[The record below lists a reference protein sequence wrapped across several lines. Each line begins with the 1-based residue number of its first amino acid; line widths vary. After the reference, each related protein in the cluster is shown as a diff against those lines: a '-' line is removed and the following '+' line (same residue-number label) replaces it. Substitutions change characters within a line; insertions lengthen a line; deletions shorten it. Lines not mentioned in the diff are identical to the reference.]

1 MERSDKRG
9 YKGGYKKMKRYT
21 SHEIKEFI
29 SKPMFDGKVMLN
41 KDSSWP
47 KISIVTPSYNQA
59 QFLERTILSVLNQ
72 NYPNL
77 EYIVIDG
84 GSTDGSVE
92 IIKKYEKYLSYWVSE
107 PDKGQSDALN
117 KGFKIATGEILV
129 YLNSDDIFLPGTLN
143 RISLE
148 FKKEIDIEVLYGNKL
163 LISSKDEI
171 ISERRFVKW
180 LPQLSELGLFSG
192 AGFGIHLDSSFF
204 RKELYNKTRGFD
216 DLTLRNTMDTD
227 MFLQMV
233 NLGAKFYFFREYFI
247 GFRLQE
253 ESKTNTSGKSI
264 GLEESRYLFS
274 KYYPYKF
281 KIPFIAR
288 YFLRLLWATLF
299 IFGGDI
305 DYLIKRVFIERRK
318 DYQEYTTR

>member
-1 MERSDKRG
+1 MRKFNSQ
-9 YKGGYKKMKRYT
+9 
-21 SHEIKEFI
+21 EIKEFV
-29 SKPMFDGKVMLN
+29 SEPLFDEEVILK
-41 KDSSWP
+41 KDPSYP

-59 QFLERTILSVLNQ
+59 EFLERTILSILNQ

-77 EYIVIDG
+77 EYIIIDG

-117 KGFKIATGEILV
+117 KGFKIASGEILA
-129 YLNSDDIFLPGTLN
+129 YLNSDDIFLPGILN

-148 FKKEIDIEVLYGNKL
+148 FKKERNIEVLYGNKL

-204 RKELYNKTRGFD
+204 RKELYNKTKGF

-227 MFLQMV
+227 IFLQMV
-233 NLGAKFYFFREYFI
+233 NLGAKFYFLREYFI
-247 GFRLQE
+247 GFRLHE
-253 ESKTNTSGKSI
+253 ESKTTTSGKDI
-264 GLEESRYLFS
+264 GLGESQYLFS

-281 KIPFIAR
+281 KIPFIGR
-288 YFLRLLWATLF
+288 YFLRLLWAILF
-299 IFGGDI
+299 ILEGDI
-305 DYLIKRVFIERRK
+305 DYLVKRIFIERRK
-318 DYQEYTTR
+318 DYQEYRTSD